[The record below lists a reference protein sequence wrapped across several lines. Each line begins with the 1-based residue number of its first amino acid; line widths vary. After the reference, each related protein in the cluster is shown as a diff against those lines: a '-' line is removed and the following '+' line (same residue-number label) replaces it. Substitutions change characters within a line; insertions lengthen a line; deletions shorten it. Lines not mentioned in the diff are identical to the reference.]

1 MSLRHQIALTLIKG
15 VGSLLAQKLI
25 KVFGDAEA
33 VFSAK
38 RRQLLAVEGIG
49 SKTAN
54 DILYTNALEKA
65 SEQLDFVEKHK
76 IKVLFYGA
84 ETYPQKLKN
93 CYDAPLL
100 LYYKGNA
107 DIMAPRIVSIVGT
120 RNATPYGKM
129 LCAQLIENLKSY
141 GVLVVSGLA
150 YGIDAIIHL
159 ECVNNHVP
167 TIGVLGHGLDR
178 IYPSVNK
185 ELAIK
190 MLKNGGLLTE
200 FLPGTSPNRENF
212 PKRNRIIAGIADAT
226 IVIEASIKGGALITA
241 ELANSYNKDVFA
253 FPGRI
258 NDEYSEGCNFLIKTN
273 RAALIN
279 NVQDLIYYLGWDQ
292 VSDEKKE
299 LAQINV
305 PLNLSKDE
313 QAVFKALQNGALAID
328 DLADNLEMPQ
338 SKLTMILLTLEL
350 QGLIVALP
358 GKFFK
363 LS

>member
-15 VGSLLAQKLI
+15 VGLLLAKNLI
-25 KVFGDAEA
+25 KKFGDAEA

-38 RRQLLAVEGIG
+38 RKQLLAVEGIG
-49 SKTAN
+49 AKTAD
-54 DILYTNALEKA
+54 DILRTNALERA
-65 SEQLDFVEKHK
+65 SEQLDFINKHK
-76 IKVLFYGA
+76 IKALFYGA

-93 CYDAPLL
+93 CYDAPLI

-107 DIMAPRIVSIVGT
+107 DIMAPRIISIVGT

-129 LCAQLIENLKSY
+129 LCAQLIETLKSY

-150 YGIDAIIHL
+150 YGIDATVHL

-167 TIGVLGHGLDR
+167 TVGVLGHGLDR

-185 ELAIK
+185 ELAAK

-279 NVQDLIYYLGWDQ
+279 SAQDLIYYLGWDQ
-292 VSDEKKE
+292 MKDKKKE

-313 QAVFKALQNGALAID
+313 QAVFKALQNGAIAID
-328 DLADNLEMPQ
+328 DLADNLEIPQ
-338 SKLTMILLTLEL
+338 SELTIILLTLEL